1 MLARAKKE
9 GRHDDTPDVIRRR
22 FDVYEAQTRPV
33 VEYYETRGL
42 LTRVS
47 AVGSID
53 EVTARLRQ
61 AAR

>member
-22 FDVYEAQTRPV
+22 FDVYEEQTRPV
-33 VEYYETRGL
+33 IGYYEERSL
-42 LTRVS
+42 LKRVP
-47 AVGSID
+47 AIGSMD
-53 EVTARLRQ
+53 DVTARLRE